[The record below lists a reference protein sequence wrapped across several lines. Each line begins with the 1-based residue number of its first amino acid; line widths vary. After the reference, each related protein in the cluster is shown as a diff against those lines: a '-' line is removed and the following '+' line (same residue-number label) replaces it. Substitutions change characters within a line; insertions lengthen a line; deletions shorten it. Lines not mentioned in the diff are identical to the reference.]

1 MNFRIFLP
9 LALVVLLVL
18 LFLCSLIYFNRKNIT
33 EDWDK
38 FTELLSK
45 INPLSWIWLLGYSGF
60 GIVLSSFIG
69 KTGVRVNQDDL
80 SAKFGFAFKVFL
92 SFSLILLS
100 LYSLSGEKWEHK
112 YSSGNDMMAP
122 SDKYDGYILMTT
134 PNVILCLVTL
144 IGFILAF
151 RTGSAGWALLAMIQ
165 FVILSFIS
173 FNLPQFIDDQG
184 WRYGLILGV
193 LTVKWILTTF
203 IMMKI

>member
-1 MNFRIFLP
+1 MILRIFLP
-9 LALVVLLVL
+9 LALLLVL
-18 LFLCSLIYFNRKNIT
+18 ILVSLIYFNRKNIT
-33 EDWDK
+33 EDWDN

-45 INPLSWIWLLGYSGF
+45 INPLSWILLLGY
-60 GIVLSSFIG
+60 
-69 KTGVRVNQDDL
+69 
-80 SAKFGFAFKVFL
+80 AGFALAISLAKSKILTSVVPYFFNIFL
-92 SFSLILLS
+92 FISLILLS
-100 LYSLSGEKWEHK
+100 LYSLSGEIWEHK
-112 YSSGNDMMAP
+112 YSMSNDIMVP
-122 SDKYDGYILMTT
+122 SDEYDEYNVMIM

-193 LTVKWILTTF
+193 LALKWILTTF
-203 IMMKI
+203 IMMKIKKPSVQG